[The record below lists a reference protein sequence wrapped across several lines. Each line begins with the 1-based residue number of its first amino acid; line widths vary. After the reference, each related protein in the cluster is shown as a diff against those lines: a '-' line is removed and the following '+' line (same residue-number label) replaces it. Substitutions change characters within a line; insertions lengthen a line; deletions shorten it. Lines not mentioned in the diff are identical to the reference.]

1 MNVHRLVIMVVDFDE
16 IGAEGIKGVIENARF
31 PNDCIHP
38 HVMEVDTRDIG
49 EWHDEHPLN
58 YLDCNEEFDELFT
71 A

>member
-16 IGAEGIKGVIENARF
+16 IGAEGVKSVIENARF
-31 PNDCIHP
+31 PNDCISP

-58 YLDCNEEFDELFT
+58 YRECKEEFDELFT